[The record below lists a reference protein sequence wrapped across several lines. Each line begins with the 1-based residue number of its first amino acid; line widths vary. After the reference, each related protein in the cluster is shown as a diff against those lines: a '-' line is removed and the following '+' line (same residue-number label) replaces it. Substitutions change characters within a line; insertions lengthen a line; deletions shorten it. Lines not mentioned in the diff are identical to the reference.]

1 MTVSEHSV
9 RRRVEVGPDF
19 PVVFPRPGDEAY
31 TWEWD
36 DMHMPH
42 ALTPLAAEYVHVL
55 GSGMNDRYDL
65 GDFPQRWRVEV
76 WNGYAYFA
84 LTFDG
89 SEEAFAEVFARWEAF
104 WRDRLD
110 TAGDWWRGD
119 AMPELRAIYDRI
131 AGVDV
136 DGLSGEAL
144 ATAWKDAWAD
154 AHRAWAIHF
163 IAIMAPYQVI
173 DDLADLYEQVNPGA
187 PASEA
192 LTLVQGWNDDL
203 YAVEVGS
210 EAMAAA
216 AVAAPAVATAL
227 RSPDPVT
234 REDLHGIEGGA
245 AFVAQLDAFLAEH
258 GHLGQPCDD
267 FLFPSWMEEPSL
279 FLGELA
285 NRIDGTMPTAAERR
299 AMLRTEADA
308 LADRTRE
315 RLADQPEMLARFE
328 RLLALGREIGP
339 LTEGHNYWIDRMAQA
354 RLRHLATRVGRR
366 LAAEGTI
373 ERADDVFFLERADVA
388 AALIAPNDLRDVV
401 TGRRATHAR
410 QREIRPPNVVG
421 AASSSKSGTDDRF
434 DGVVI
439 ASDVA
444 GELRGTGASV
454 GSARG
459 IARVAL
465 SPDDFHRIRPGDI
478 IVCPSSNPSWVPVF
492 AIAAGL
498 VTNTGGVVSHAAVVA
513 REFGLPAVV
522 GVTDATELI
531 TDGQVIEIDGRSGI
545 VRLQ

>member
-1 MTVSEHSV
+1 MTVSEHTV

-19 PVVFPRPGDEAY
+19 PVAFPRPGDETY
-31 TWEWD
+31 TWDLD
-36 DMHMPH
+36 DMHWPH
-42 ALTPLAAEYVHVL
+42 ALTPLAADYVRVL

-84 LTFDG
+84 LIFDG
-89 SEEAFAEVFARWEAF
+89 SEAAFADVIERWEAF

-110 TAGDWWRGD
+110 STADWWRGE
-119 AMPELRAIYDRI
+119 ALPELRAIYERI

-136 DGLSGEAL
+136 DGLSGDAL
-144 ATAWKDAWAD
+144 AAAWTESWSDG
-154 AHRAWAIHF
+154 HRAWAIHF
-163 IAIMAPYQVI
+163 IAIMTPYQAI
-173 DDLADLYEQVNPGA
+173 EDLADLYETVTPGA
-187 PASEA
+187 SASEA
-192 LTLVQGWNDDL
+192 MTLVQGWNDDL
-203 YAVEVGS
+203 YAVEAGS
-210 EAMAAA
+210 EAVAAA
-216 AVAAPAVATAL
+216 AMAAPAVAAAL
-227 RSPDPVT
+227 RSPDPQT
-234 REDLHGIEGGA
+234 RDDLLGVEGGP
-245 AFVAQLDAFLAEH
+245 AFVAHLDAFLAEH

-267 FLFPSWMEEPSL
+267 LLFPSWMEEPSL

-285 NRIDGTMPTAAERR
+285 NRVDRATPTAADRR
-299 AMLRTEADA
+299 AMLRNEAHT
-308 LADRTRE
+308 LAARTRE
-315 RLADQPEMLARFE
+315 RLADRPETLARFE
-328 RLLALGREIGP
+328 RLLALGRDIGP

-354 RLRHLATRVGRR
+354 RLRHLSTRVGRR

-373 ERADDVFFLERADVA
+373 ERADDVFFLERADIA
-388 AALIAPNDLRDVV
+388 AALIAPHDLRDLIAE
-401 TGRRATHAR
+401 RRASHAR
-410 QREIRPPNVVG
+410 QREVLPPKIVG
-421 AASSSKSGTDDRF
+421 AASSSTSGTGDRF
-434 DGVVI
+434 DGAAI

-454 GSARG
+454 GVARG

-465 SPDDFHRIRPGDI
+465 SPDDFHRIHPGDI

-492 AIAAGL
+492 AIAGGL

-522 GVTDATELI
+522 GVSDATDLI